1 MAKINL
7 DKPEKRI
14 RIGINVTS
22 DELKMIDENAST
34 ARLERAVFLRY
45 MGMQARLSKAPKIAS
60 IDEVRYAR
68 LLGSLND
75 LGSRLADLI
84 EILEADEVPT
94 ADQWRVSLSKL
105 QYLVEEITK
114 ALGVQV

>member
-1 MAKINL
+1 MPKKNW

-14 RIGINVTS
+14 RIGVNVTS
-22 DELKMIDENAST
+22 NELRLIDENAST

-45 MGMQARLSKAPKIAS
+45 AGMQTPLSKAPKIAS
-60 IDEVRYAR
+60 MDEIRYAR

-75 LGSRLADLI
+75 LGSRLNDLV
-84 EILEADEVPT
+84 EILEADEMPA
-94 ADQWRVSLSKL
+94 ADHWRVSLSKL
-105 QYLVEEITK
+105 QYLVEEISK